1 MAATG
6 IVAKKLGM
14 AQIFTEDGRL
24 TGVTVLQAGPCI
36 ITQVK
41 TDERDGYQAIQVGF
55 GDKKASRA
63 SKPELGHLKGQGPF
77 EALREFRVEK
87 SSEFEPRVVLDATMF
102 AKGDLIDIT
111 GTSRGLGFAGGVK
124 RYHFHGGP
132 KTHGQSDRH
141 RAPGSVGS
149 TTTAGRV
156 FKGLRMAGHM
166 GAAQITTRNLTVVE
180 VQPERNLLLVLG
192 AVPGAKQSLVT
203 IIPAKKVRRSKA
215 QA

>member
-6 IVAKKLGM
+6 IIARKLGM
-14 AQIFTEDGRL
+14 TQVFNAEGAL
-24 TGVTVLQAGPCI
+24 LGVTVLEAGPCT

-41 TDERDGYQAIQVGF
+41 TMERDGYQAIQLGF
-55 GDKKASRA
+55 GDKKPSKAT
-63 SKPELGHLKGQGPF
+63 KPEKGHLHGQGPF
-77 EALREFRVEK
+77 LRLNEFRVAK
-87 SSEFEPRVVLDATMF
+87 ASEFETGARLDVTMF
-102 AKGDLIDIT
+102 AKGDLIDVT
-111 GTSRGLGFAGGVK
+111 GVSRGLGFAGGVK

-166 GAAQITTRNLTVVE
+166 GDEQVTTRNLEIIE
-180 VQPERNLLLVLG
+180 VQGEKNLLLVLG
-192 AVPGAKQSLVT
+192 AIPGAKQSLVT
-203 IIPAKKVRRSKA
+203 IVPSKRVRLIA
-215 QA
+215 TE